1 MSKKAW
7 VIGAVALLAVAEVAV
22 AIRNGWS
29 PAEAAKAHL
38 NPVETIKALWN
49 PTNAAAQAPR
59 APQGP
64 RAVPVEVAKAEKK
77 TVPVRIDALGT
88 VTPIRSVAIK
98 SRIETTIVGVHF
110 NDGASVKEGELLFTL
125 DSRQIEAQIKQVEAV
140 MAGAKAQLEQA
151 QRDVERQTELMT
163 RNATTQVAVQNAR
176 TQVNIW
182 RATSDSSAAN
192 LENLK
197 VQLDYCTIRAP
208 ISGRASMAAV
218 KVGNFVR
225 PSDLAPLATINQIA
239 PIYVSFAVPQ
249 RVLPDVRDAM
259 VEGTAQADVGVPGDS
274 KRATGRVSMVDN
286 TVDVASGMVVIR
298 ATFENQNEILWPGT
312 LVSTQLTL
320 RVEEAV
326 TVPTVAVQSGQ
337 SGTFVFVVKDGTA
350 MVRPVTVARA
360 METESVISKG
370 LSGDETVVTDGHLL
384 LTNGVQVAPRQ
395 PRSRAGS

>member
-1 MSKKAW
+1 MSKRAW

-38 NPVETIKALWN
+38 SPVETIKALWN
-49 PTNAAAQAPR
+49 PTNAPAQAPR
-59 APQGP
+59 GPQGP
-64 RAVPVEVAKAEKK
+64 RAVPVEVAKAVKK
-77 TVPVRIDALGT
+77 RVPVRVDALGT

-110 NDGASVKEGELLFTL
+110 EDGTSVKEGDLLFTL
-125 DSRQIEAQIKQVEAV
+125 DSRQIEAQIRQVEAV

-225 PSDLAPLATINQIA
+225 PSDVAPLATINQIA
-239 PIYVSFAVPQ
+239 PIYVSFSVPQ
-249 RVLPDVRDAM
+249 RVLPEVRDAIA
-259 VEGTAQADVGVPGDS
+259 EGTAQADVSIPGDT

-286 TVDVASGMVVIR
+286 TVDIASGMVVIR
-298 ATFENQNEILWPGT
+298 ATFENKNDLLWPGT
-312 LVSTQLTL
+312 LVNTQLTL

-337 SGTFVFVVKDGTA
+337 SGTFVFVIKDGA
-350 MVRPVTVARA
+350 AVVQPVTVARA
-360 METESVISKG
+360 MEAESVISKG
-370 LSGDETVVTDGHLL
+370 LSGDEIVVTDGHLL
-384 LTNGVQVAPRQ
+384 LSNGTRVAPRQ
-395 PRSRAGS
+395 PGSRAGS

>member
-1 MSKKAW
+1 MSTKAW
-7 VIGAVALLAVAEVAV
+7 VIGGVAVVALVGAAVVTQPSWLPFA
-22 AIRNGWS
+22 
-29 PAEAAKAHL
+29 
-38 NPVETIKALWN
+38 TLWN
-49 PTNAAAQAPR
+49 PSGAVAQAPR
-59 APQGP
+59 GAQASRPI
-64 RAVPVEVAKAEKK
+64 PVEVAKAVKK
-77 TVPVRIDALGT
+77 SVPVRIDALGT

-110 NDGASVKEGELLFTL
+110 NDGASVKEGDLLFTL

-218 KVGNFVR
+218 KIGNFVR
-225 PSDLAPLATINQIA
+225 PSDTAPLATINQIA

-249 RVLPDVRDAM
+249 RVLPEVRDAM
-259 VEGTAQADVGVPGDS
+259 AEATAQADVAIPGDN
-274 KRATGRVSMVDN
+274 KHATGRVSMVDN
-286 TVDVASGMVVIR
+286 TVDIASGMVVIR
-298 ATFENQNEILWPGT
+298 ASFENQNELLWPGT
-312 LVSTQLTL
+312 LVNTQLRL

-326 TVPTVAVQSGQ
+326 TVPTVAIQSGQ
-337 SGTFVFVVKDGTA
+337 SGTFVFVVKDGA
-350 MVRPVTVARA
+350 AVVQPVTVARA
-360 METESVISKG
+360 TEGETVVSKG
-370 LSGDETVVTDGHLL
+370 LSGGETVVTDGQLL
-384 LTNGVQVAPRQ
+384 LTNGARVAPRPQ
-395 PRSRAGS
+395 GSQAGS